1 MTERHDVPSL
11 NSAYGSVLYLIP
23 LLCVSLK
30 FVHQINI
37 FNCGLLVIIAVTTAK
52 LVVNILRFSEWTKLK
67 TDSPYIL
74 SDLYAVQYL
83 QLFIPVDLYYLRIS
97 H

>member
-1 MTERHDVPSL
+1 MTEKHDVPSL
-11 NSAYGSVLYLIP
+11 NTAYGSVLYLIP
-23 LLCVSLK
+23 LLRVSLK

-37 FNCGLLVIIAVTTAK
+37 LNFGLLVIFAGTTAK

-67 TDSPYIL
+67 TDRPYIL
-74 SDLYAVQYL
+74 SALYAVL
-83 QLFIPVDLYYLRIS
+83 QLFLPVDLYYLRIN

>member
-1 MTERHDVPSL
+1 MTEIHDVPSF

-23 LLCVSLK
+23 LLRVSLK

-37 FNCGLLVIIAVTTAK
+37 FNSGLLVIIAVTTAK

-67 TDSPYIL
+67 TDRPYIP
-74 SDLYAVQYL
+74 SALYAVQYL
-83 QLFIPVDLYYLRIS
+83 
-97 H
+97 